1 MTTIPVVIIDDD
13 KVDRYIV
20 QRIVQESD
28 IEAKVI
34 EYKAGDEFLEVL
46 SDSKKRAAEIGTA
59 PPPMLVLLDVNMPR
73 MNGFEVLDSISRELG
88 ESDPDYMVVMMF
100 TSSNHAEDKAKAFS
114 YSFVKDYVVKPLTRE
129 RLQDVIAKHYS

>member
-20 QRIVQESD
+20 QRVIQESD

-34 EYKAGDEFLEVL
+34 EFKAGDEFLEVL

-59 PPPMLVLLDVNMPR
+59 PPPILVLLDVNMPR
-73 MNGFEVLDSISRELG
+73 MNGFEVLDSINRELG

-114 YSFVKDYVVKPLTRE
+114 YSFVKDYIVKPLTHE